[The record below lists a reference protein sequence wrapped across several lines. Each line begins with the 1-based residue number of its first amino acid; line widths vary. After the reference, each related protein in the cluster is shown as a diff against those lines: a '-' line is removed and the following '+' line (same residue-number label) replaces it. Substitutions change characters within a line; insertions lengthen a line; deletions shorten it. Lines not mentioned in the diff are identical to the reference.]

1 MKEVNDKGHTALHL
15 AAKSGRNQIV
25 ALLQEKVGDRCGERE
40 RDIERET
47 DTDRQTHRHTET
59 DRNIERERE
68 RERESARALLAA
80 KSGRDQVV
88 ALLQEKVPPCE
99 AFSYERGTPVHT
111 LGCARKHG
119 KSAPQ
124 TRAAATR
131 SSRSS
136 KKRRRP
142 VLLLYYSRA

>member
-1 MKEVNDKGHTALHL
+1 VKEVNDKGHTALHL

-68 RERESARALLAA
+68 RERERARPAGGQERPRP
-80 KSGRDQVV
+80 GRR
-88 ALLQEKVPPCE
+88 AP
-99 AFSYERGTPVHT
+99 
-111 LGCARKHG
+111 ARKG
-119 KSAPQ
+119 
-124 TRAAATR
+124 AA
-131 SSRSS
+131 
-136 KKRRRP
+136 
-142 VLLLYYSRA
+142 L